1 MMQWM
6 FTDNYDSSFCFW
18 VFEKRLTQKNCFLF
32 CKKYGLFNSSI
43 FFNNQQIFT
52 VLLSKLSWSAFRG
65 DKILVFHTRS
75 RVVSPTVDPDRVTR
89 FQELSKNSQIWMKMD
104 KNLIFC
110 EVFQT
115 RNQANIL
122 SRSAIVSHG
131 EGSFK
136 EPVHKQFYSKWVVKF
151 QANGS

>member
-1 MMQWM
+1 ML
-6 FTDNYDSSFCFW
+6 TDIYDSSFCFW
-18 VFEKRLTQKNCFLF
+18 VFEKKLTQKNCFLS
-32 CKKYGLFNSSI
+32 CKKYGLFNSSV
-43 FFNNQQIFT
+43 FFNNQQILT

-75 RVVSPTVDPDRVTR
+75 RVASASSGSRPDHKVSGTR
-89 FQELSKNSQIWMKMD
+89 SKFP
-104 KNLIFC
+104 NLNENGQKSHFC

-115 RNQANIL
+115 RNPVNIL

-136 EPVHKQFYSKWVVKF
+136 EPLHTQFYSK
-151 QANGS
+151 